1 MKIENNILIID
12 EEISDE
18 EIEEFSI
25 SISQDGVNKIHVKN
39 PNLGASIVQALLI
52 KQKDIEIE
60 VDDEIL
66 TKVFE
71 NVVYKKIQ

>member
-18 EIEEFSI
+18 EIEEFST
-25 SISQDGVNKIHVKN
+25 SISQDGFNKIHVKN
-39 PNLGASIVQALLI
+39 PNLGASIIQALLI
-52 KQKDIEIE
+52 KQKDTEVE

-66 TKVFE
+66 AKVFE